1 MINASLKSDMSS
13 VSLGDTVSQ
22 HLIDDIQF
30 NLVISRLT
38 NPVLDASLISDMSSV
53 SLGYWLV
60 IFNS

>member
-1 MINASLKSDMSS
+1 MLIASVISDMLS
-13 VSLGDTVSQ
+13 VSLGDTGLK
-22 HLIDDIQF
+22 HLIHGIQF

-60 IFNS
+60 IFDS